1 MKFNQIDQPS
11 KEGQVQKK
19 GLEALNSIFNFNQLV
34 EGP

>member
-1 MKFNQIDQPS
+1 MKFNQIDQPL

-19 GLEALNSIFNFNQLV
+19 GFEALNSIFDFDQLV